1 MTDQINESVVLDE
14 EAQEQ
19 EFARLDDLS
28 AQTSEC
34 IKRHCIYAA
43 VGGLVPLPFVEMV
56 ASSTI
61 QLRMIAGLCDVYGV
75 RFSENAV
82 KNAMG
87 TLIATVL
94 PASGVGYAAR
104 TLIRKVPVVGTV
116 FSVVAMPTMAAAC
129 TYALG
134 KVFAWH
140 FAKGGTTTNFKAEEM
155 KTCFKEHFEEGKRK
169 ASEFIKGSKKAPATE
184 ASPAAAV

>member
-1 MTDQINESVVLDE
+1 MSDQVNESAVLDE
-14 EAQEQ
+14 EAQER
-19 EFARLDDLS
+19 EFERLDELS
-28 AQTSEC
+28 AQAGEC

-43 VGGLVPLPFVEMV
+43 VGGLVPLPFVEMIT
-56 ASSTI
+56 SSTI

-87 TLIATVL
+87 TLIATAL
-94 PASGVGYAAR
+94 PATGVGYAAR
-104 TLIRKVPVVGTV
+104 SLIRKVPVVGAA
-116 FSVVAMPTMAAAC
+116 FGVVAMPTLAAAC

-140 FAKGGTTTNFKAEEM
+140 FAKGGTTTNFKAEDM
-155 KTCFKEHFEEGKRK
+155 KARFMEHFEEGKRK
-169 ASEFIKGSKKAPATE
+169 ASEFIKGSKKAPASD
-184 ASPAAAV
+184 ASPAAAA